1 MIGVKAYDAVAPAPG
16 RHDMPRWWAE
26 GTLHHIF
33 KGGWIWVIPFDNHK
47 WSTSPLCS
55 VGMQLDPRIHP
66 ATDRAPDDEFRDVLQ
81 RYPTVARQF
90 ADARAVRGWNTA
102 GRLQYSSTRSSGGRW
117 FLLAHA
123 YAFVDPLFSRGLTNT
138 LETIHSLVPRICAA
152 LREGSFPAERFGE
165 LEFQQ
170 RDMFDNNDQLVAHSY
185 RSFRSFETW
194 NAWNRVWTL
203 GIFYGAARLVRAY
216 NMFKAHGDPQFIDAL
231 DTPLVHRTLAPTLPM
246 FEPIFQQSMQLIRDA
261 DEERIP
267 TAEAASR
274 IFAMLGSLD
283 ICPPPFR
290 LDDPDAILTDFRMPV
305 LLQILRW
312 AKTQAPAVVRDT
324 FFDFPSQGV
333 AKEIGKRLLSRH
345 LMTGKGTL
353 HMHQLGDGDL
363 PSHLLTPELR
373 PHG

>member
-1 MIGVKAYDAVAPAPG
+1 
-16 RHDMPRWWAE
+16 
-26 GTLHHIF
+26 
-33 KGGWIWVIPFDNHK
+33 
-47 WSTSPLCS
+47 
-55 VGMQLDPRIHP
+55 
-66 ATDRAPDDEFRDVLQ
+66 
-81 RYPTVARQF
+81 
-90 ADARAVRGWNTA
+90 
-102 GRLQYSSTRSSGGRW
+102 
-117 FLLAHA
+117 
-123 YAFVDPLFSRGLTNT
+123 
-138 LETIHSLVPRICAA
+138 
-152 LREGSFPAERFGE
+152 
-165 LEFQQ
+165 
-170 RDMFDNNDQLVAHSY
+170 
-185 RSFRSFETW
+185 
-194 NAWNRVWTL
+194 
-203 GIFYGAARLVRAY
+203 
-216 NMFKAHGDPQFIDAL
+216 
-231 DTPLVHRTLAPTLPM
+231 M
-246 FEPIFQQSMQLIRDA
+246 FEPIFKQSMQLIRDA

-274 IFAMLGSLD
+274 IFAMLGTLD